1 MEQNPLQAVLS
12 ARAELETLTPLKTN
26 CGRVCGGACCQD
38 DDTGE
43 NGMLLFPGEEAL
55 YSQPMEGF
63 AFHLV
68 RDDTLYQGGWRLV
81 CRGQCQ
87 RQHRPLACRLFP
99 LFLHFKK
106 DGTPRVKLDNR
117 AKSVCPLCSYGLVGL
132 RAEFVS
138 AAKDAYAAL
147 MEDADCAAF
156 LRALDEAFS
165 L

>member
-1 MEQNPLQAVLS
+1 MSSLS
-12 ARAELETLTPLKTN
+12 AIQNAHAALADFTPLLTD
-26 CGRVCGGACCQD
+26 CGRLCAGACCKGDEQ
-38 DDTGE
+38 T
-43 NGMLLFPGEEAL
+43 GMLLFPGEDAL
-55 YSQPMEGF
+55 F
-63 AFHLV
+63 ASCAFGHVIPAHFALAGRPV
-68 RDDTLYQGGWRLV
+68 NLFV
-81 CRGQCQ
+81 CDGTCAREE
-87 RQHRPLACRLFP
+87 RPLACRLFP

-106 DGTPRVKLDNR
+106 DGTPRVRLDNR

-147 MEDADCAAF
+147 MEDAGCAAF

>member
-1 MEQNPLQAVLS
+1 
-12 ARAELETLTPLKTN
+12 
-26 CGRVCGGACCQD
+26 
-38 DDTGE
+38 
-43 NGMLLFPGEEAL
+43 MLLFPGEDAL
-55 YSQPMEGF
+55 F
-63 AFHLV
+63 ASCAFGRVLPANFALAGRPV
-68 RDDTLYQGGWRLV
+68 SLFV
-81 CRGQCQ
+81 CDGICAREE
-87 RQHRPLACRLFP
+87 RPLACRLFP

-147 MEDADCAAF
+147 MKDDECAAF